1 MNGVMIMQATNNI
14 NRTSGQLDPKCN
26 ITKQYKNDNSDK
38 AEYIVQD
45 TRYLVKSVFQNT
57 SSIESL
63 ENKIMR
69 LIVGDGANK
78 QPAN

>member
-26 ITKQYKNDNSDK
+26 ITKQYKNDNS
-38 AEYIVQD
+38 AQTEYKVQD
-45 TRYLVKSVFQNT
+45 TTYKVKSIFQST
-57 SSIESL
+57 SSLESL